1 MHANEGLVDEV
12 REVMA
17 TVFGVAES
25 ELPEDVAQES
35 YSRWT
40 SLYHMTL
47 LVSIEDRF
55 ATALSMNEMMS
66 MTSLSAIIAVL
77 AGHGVDNER
86 Q

>member
-1 MHANEGLVDEV
+1 MYTNEGLIDEV

-25 ELPEDVAQES
+25 ELPPDVAQES
-35 YSRWT
+35 YARWT

-55 ATALSMNEMMS
+55 ATPLSMDEMLS
-66 MTSLSAIIAVL
+66 MTSLPSIVAVL
-77 AGHGVDNER
+77 EGHGV
-86 Q
+86 QA